1 MTGLMDAP
9 ESASTAISLES
20 RPASAAVAQNQP
32 RPRLRFPVLYFL
44 LAIVLGFLLSLVVL
58 GAFRWEVREMCEW
71 TGSRRDYIAYPLG
84 IHASM
89 VYTPSALEIHLA
101 KHHPQKLEH
110 RWRSYS
116 RVSRSWLGVSYA
128 IGPSPKGFFELP
140 GFCIDK
146 FMETANDAEVTALY
160 ELVRSGNEPAIEM
173 RFEQLMNAAI
183 P

>member
-1 MTGLMDAP
+1 MDTPVSTSSSATSDARAA
-9 ESASTAISLES
+9 SASD
-20 RPASAAVAQNQP
+20 AQQEP
-32 RPRLRFPVLYFL
+32 RSRLRFPVLYFL
-44 LAIVLGFLLSLVVL
+44 LAIVLGFLLSLVAL

-84 IHASM
+84 IHTSM
-89 VYTPSALEIHLA
+89 VYTPSALEFHLA
-101 KHHPQKLEH
+101 RHHPEKVEH

-116 RVSRSWLGVSYA
+116 QVSRSWLGVSYA

-146 FMETANDAEVTALY
+146 FMETANDAEVMALY
-160 ELVRSGNEPAIEM
+160 ELVKSGNEPAIEM
-173 RFEQLMNAAI
+173 RFEQMMDAAI